1 MKVYIRKSGI
11 MLALLAGTLTT
22 QAQVQ
27 LSDLNKQEVDLGYG
41 IKHSELLSTASTMT
55 ITAEQ
60 LRQTSAVS
68 LAEALYGKLLGLTA
82 INNGGFVG
90 DEDYGASFNIRGIQ
104 TYSSDPST
112 IMNDQNKVLILVD
125 GYERPINRL
134 TVEEVESVTVLKDA
148 AAVAL
153 LGHKGV
159 NGAILVKT
167 KRGAEGKTQIKVGY
181 SHKFTFDP
189 EFAPMMDGYG
199 YASALNK
206 ARQNDGLTPA
216 YTEQELNLIKDGT
229 DPYFYPN
236 VNWKD
241 EAFKNRGSEDQAN
254 LSISGGTDKVKYYT
268 MIDYTQ
274 NKGLLKNTRQQD
286 YSSQLKYSKANIRC
300 NVDFE
305 LSSTSRI
312 SANVLGIFI
321 ETSQPSDVGA
331 NDATWYVYRT
341 PMSAF
346 PLRTSSGYWG
356 GNETYGDGNV
366 VAKIQD
372 SGYLK
377 THQRQLWA
385 DLTFEQDLDFWVKG
399 LSFRASVGY
408 DNASITKEDRKKGHQ
423 YAYEYYTGQI
433 GDKNNVAEVVMGNKE
448 NNLNFSHW
456 VDSQWRRG
464 RASIGLYYENS
475 FMGND
480 HFSAA
485 AIYDASSDISDGQGN
500 TFYRT
505 NWIGTAHYD
514 FAGKYLFDLTLAANG
529 SNRSYPAKWA
539 FSPTLGLGYIFANND
554 EARILNMGKVR
565 ASAGIQHTDYVPGI
579 GLWLENW
586 NMSNG
591 NFFYGNANASSS
603 GLFMTTFP
611 TTDFAQET
619 STKFNIGTDL
629 RLFKALDFN
638 LDVYYQERSHILVP
652 AQDENSWV
660 VGIQSA
666 YDDAGKVK
674 SYGIEVG
681 ARYAQKLADKLYLN
695 AGAFFTF
702 SNNKISNIIENPVYP
717 NLSKIGTGVDEA
729 WGLESIGFFKDQEDI
744 ENSPRQEFSNVSPGD
759 VKYKDQNGD
768 NVINEN
774 DMVALGKGYTI
785 PAINYSFNVGLEYKG
800 FGLNFTFQGAA
811 NQMKN
816 LRTPDGVWKVL
827 SDNNNLSQDYYAH
840 CWDVAG
846 DQALYPRLSTQE
858 VQNNVQNSTVWYKS
872 ISFLKLR
879 NCETYYKLPTEWV
892 KHAHIAGA
900 KIFVQGEN
908 LLSFDNV
915 DAMDAE
921 VLSTR
926 YPILKTVNLG
936 LSVTF

>member
-1 MKVYIRKSGI
+1 MKIYTMKSGI
-11 MLALLAGTLTT
+11 MLALLAGSLTT
-22 QAQVQ
+22 QAQVK

-60 LRQTSAVS
+60 LQQTSAVS
-68 LAEALYGKLLGLTA
+68 LAEALYGKLLGLTV
-82 INNGGFVG
+82 INNGGFAG
-90 DEDYGASFNIRGIQ
+90 DEDYGATFNIRGIQ

-167 KRGAEGKTQIKVGY
+167 KRGTEGKTQIKVGY

-241 EAFKNRGSEDQAN
+241 EAFKNRGSEDQAS
-254 LSISGGTDKVKYYT
+254 LSISGGTDKMKYYT
-268 MIDYTQ
+268 MMDYTQ

-300 NVDFE
+300 NVDFD
-305 LSSTSRI
+305 LSSTTRI
-312 SANVLGIFI
+312 SANVLGVFI
-321 ETSQPSDVGA
+321 ETSQPSDVAA

-346 PLRTSSGYWG
+346 PFYTSSGYWG
-356 GNETYGDGNV
+356 GNESYGDGNV
-366 VAKIQD
+366 AAKIQD

-399 LSFRASVGY
+399 LSFRASIGY

-433 GDKNNVAEVVMGNKE
+433 GDKNNVTEVVMGNKE

-464 RASIGLYYENS
+464 RASIGLYYEKS

-485 AIYDASSDISDGQGN
+485 AIYDTSSDITDGQGN

-514 FAGKYLFDLTLAANG
+514 FANKYLFDLTLAANG

-539 FSPTLGLGYIFANND
+539 FSPTLGLGYIFANNS
-554 EARILNMGKVR
+554 EAKILNMGKIR

-591 NFFYGNANASSS
+591 NFYYGEGVENNA
-603 GLFMTTFP
+603 GMFMTTFP
-611 TTDFAQET
+611 TTDFSQET
-619 STKFNIGTDL
+619 ATKLNIGADL
-629 RLFKALDFN
+629 RLFKTLDINADF
-638 LDVYYQERSHILVP
+638 YYQQRSHILVP

-666 YDDAGKVK
+666 YDDVGKVS
-674 SYGIEVG
+674 SYGMEIG
-681 ARYAQKLADKLYLN
+681 ARYAQKLADNLYLN
-695 AGAFFTF
+695 ANAFFTY
-702 SNNKISNIIENPVYP
+702 SHNKILDLIENPVYP
-717 NLSKIGTGVDEA
+717 NLSKIGHGVDEA
-729 WGLESIGFFKDQEDI
+729 WGLESTGFFKDQNDI
-744 ENSPRQEFSNVSPGD
+744 NKSLKQEFSSVSPGD
-759 VKYKDQNGD
+759 VKYKDHKCD
-768 NVINEN
+768 KVIN
-774 DMVALGKGYTI
+774 
-785 PAINYSFNVGLEYKG
+785 
-800 FGLNFTFQGAA
+800 
-811 NQMKN
+811 
-816 LRTPDGVWKVL
+816 
-827 SDNNNLSQDYYAH
+827 
-840 CWDVAG
+840 
-846 DQALYPRLSTQE
+846 
-858 VQNNVQNSTVWYKS
+858 
-872 ISFLKLR
+872 
-879 NCETYYKLPTEWV
+879 
-892 KHAHIAGA
+892 
-900 KIFVQGEN
+900 
-908 LLSFDNV
+908 
-915 DAMDAE
+915 
-921 VLSTR
+921 
-926 YPILKTVNLG
+926 
-936 LSVTF
+936 